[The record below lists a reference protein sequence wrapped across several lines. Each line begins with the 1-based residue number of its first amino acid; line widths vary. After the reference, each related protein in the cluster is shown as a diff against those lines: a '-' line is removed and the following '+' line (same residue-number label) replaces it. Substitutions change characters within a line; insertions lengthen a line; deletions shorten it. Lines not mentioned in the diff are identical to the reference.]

1 MRTLDKKYLIT
12 ILLTTL
18 MMAVLYIGLNIL
30 ENNYANHMTGL
41 LGGVEKAPLIVI
53 ATILSYWWLLY
64 AAMIVSL
71 TFRWGIKKVFG
82 H

>member
-1 MRTLDKKYLIT
+1 MRTLDKKYLLA

-18 MMAVLYIGLNIL
+18 MMVVLYIGLNIL
-30 ENNYANHMTGL
+30 GNNYANHMTGL

-64 AAMIVSL
+64 AAMIASL
-71 TFRWGIKKVFG
+71 TFHWGIKRIFG

>member
-1 MRTLDKKYLIT
+1 
-12 ILLTTL
+12 
-18 MMAVLYIGLNIL
+18 
-30 ENNYANHMTGL
+30 MTGL

-64 AAMIVSL
+64 GTMIASL
-71 TFRWGIKKVFG
+71 TFHWGIKKVFG

>member
-1 MRTLDKKYLIT
+1 
-12 ILLTTL
+12 
-18 MMAVLYIGLNIL
+18 MAVLYIGLNIL
-30 ENNYANHMTGL
+30 ENNYANHTTGL